1 MANIEFTPT
10 SGVAYGSEFT
20 DGNKAYITSPIAIA
34 TNAPLDARMQ
44 VPNKAALTAE
54 NTWRLNSTASKNQG
68 MNTAYYGM
76 LTYVATDTDA
86 SNNGLYV
93 LTSITGNVVNDKT
106 NTNAWVKISQTNDD
120 IETLIDNNIN
130 NKTYITLPGINNGN
144 PVTIQAALSAIL
156 SLTPTEEGLKEINNR
171 LTNLEETLGTN
182 LTYEI
187 VDSTEKPADP
197 KKNIIYFIKTATTDT
212 DSIYEEWMYFETSE
226 GVGSWEKIGSTKVD
240 LTNYYT
246 FEETDNAIKA
256 ATTVD
261 ALVTDV
267 AAWRAK
273 LGVKSSD
280 ETTSEISTAVANA
293 TTLDSLVTDASS
305 WRSKLGVKS
314 SDDVTSEI
322 NSSVEGLAKLDAS
335 NLSDENV
342 SSWREKL
349 GVPTLPDVYS
359 KEEVDTKVKAIQEAT
374 DEDID
379 FSAWRTK
386 LGLPSLKNIKDNST
400 TGVVLASKKYVD
412 IYTDPTSISVDA
424 DACLIRSIN
433 SGNITETAIAKIN
446 DSFEVIHEILSGS
459 EFVSISLAEDA
470 TDLSSITYSA
480 STGTLVEVI
489 YYKEITE

>member
-76 LTYVATDTDA
+76 LTYVATDEVTA
-86 SNNGLYV
+86 NNGLYV
-93 LTSITGNVVNDKT
+93 LTSITDNVVNDKT
-106 NTNAWVKISQTNDD
+106 NVNAWVKISQTNDD
-120 IETLIDNNIN
+120 IETIIASSIANE
-130 NKTYITLPGINNGN
+130 KYITIAGINNGE
-144 PVTIQAALSAIL
+144 PTTIANALSIIL
-156 SLTPTEEGLKEINNR
+156 SLTPTEEGLAAIEGR
-171 LTNLEETLGTN
+171 LSALESTLGTN

-240 LTNYYT
+240 LSKYYT
-246 FEETDNAIKA
+246 AEETDNAIND

-261 ALVTDV
+261 ALVTD
-267 AAWRAK
+267 ASAWRTA
-273 LGVKSSD
+273 LGVKSKED
-280 ETTSEISTAVANA
+280 TTSEITTAVSNA
-293 TTLDSLVTDASS
+293 TALDSLVTDASA

-314 SDDVTSEI
+314 SGELESDF
-322 NSSVEGLAKLDAS
+322 AKLDAS
-335 NLSDENV
+335 NLSEENV

-349 GVPTLPDVYS
+349 GVPTLDNVYT
-359 KEEVDTKVKAIQEAT
+359 KDEVYTKTEVDTKVVAIQKAT
-374 DEDID
+374 DADID

-386 LGLPSLKNIKDNST
+386 LGLPSVKNIVDNST
-400 TGVVLASKKYVD
+400 TGIVLASKKYVD
-412 IYTDPTSISVDA
+412 IYTDPTSINVDA

-433 SGNITETAIAKIN
+433 AGNITETAIAKIN

-489 YYKEITE
+489 YYKEIQNS